1 VAETITDKGETVTRA
16 FFNHNATF
24 WDEVHTEKNA
34 NKLAAMAARLEIQP
48 GAAVLDVGSGTGCLL
63 PFLRDKVG
71 PEGWVV
77 ALDYAEEMLRQ
88 ARLKY
93 DGEKIYYLHADVASM
108 PLSAGS
114 FDGVVCYSSLPHFQD
129 KPRALREI
137 YRVTKDGG
145 RLFICHTSS
154 RSHINGVHHRIP
166 CLANDALPDNE
177 ELRMILAAAGFGDIQ
192 IEDSTM
198 SYLATARKP

>member
-1 VAETITDKGETVTRA
+1 MAEISTLKGEAVTRT
-16 FFNHNATF
+16 FFNHNATV
-24 WDEVHTEKNA
+24 WDETHTEKNA
-34 NKLAAMAARLEIQP
+34 HKLAVMAARLEIHL

-63 PFLRDKVG
+63 PFLQDKVG
-71 PEGWVV
+71 AGGWVV
-77 ALDYAEEMLRQ
+77 ALDYAEKMLRR
-88 ARLKY
+88 ARMKY
-93 DGEKIYYLHADVASM
+93 DGETIHYLHADVASI
-108 PLSAGS
+108 PLSSGS

-137 YRVTKDGG
+137 YRVTKGGG

-166 CLANDALPDNE
+166 CLANDDLPGNKE
-177 ELRMILAAAGFGDIQ
+177 MRMILAAAGFSDIR
-192 IEDSTM
+192 IEDSTT